1 MLLAAINLLAAE
13 GGENAAVNPVFPD
26 SAGELVWG
34 AIFFFLTWIVLR
46 YVCLPPLLKAR
57 EDRQLQA
64 QADYEAASAAEAATE
79 QVRRDYET
87 TISEARQQAARTV
100 EEVRATADAER
111 GRQVLAVEQEIAE
124 QRQTALAD
132 IDAARS
138 AAIGGLTG
146 DVAELAA
153 AAASK
158 VVQSPVEVSS
168 VRPTVD
174 EFMNRSGGQK

>member
-1 MLLAAINLLAAE
+1 MLFAAINLLAAE
-13 GGENAAVNPVFPD
+13 GGEEAVNPVFPD

-57 EDRQLQA
+57 EDRELQA
-64 QADYEAASAAEAATE
+64 QADYEAAAAAEAATE

-87 TISEARQQAARTV
+87 TISEARLQATRTV
-100 EEVRATADAER
+100 DEVRMEADAER
-111 GRQVLAVEQEIAE
+111 GRKVLAVEQEIAE
-124 QRQTALAD
+124 QRQAALAE
-132 IDAARS
+132 IESARA
-138 AAIGGLTG
+138 AAIGQLAP

-158 VVQSPVEVSS
+158 VVQSPVDAAA
-168 VRPTVD
+168 VRPAVE
-174 EFMNRSGGQK
+174 EFVNRSGGSK